1 MTNLR
6 IFMEAQKLLGEK
18 RSEQKEPKKREFSY
32 LATKLPQTTLKSFDW
47 NVERRIY
54 KKLCQGDPMPR
65 VSNNTQSSERKWGP
79 ILFLFVV
86 LPN

>member
-6 IFMEAQKLLGEK
+6 IFMKAQKLLGEK
-18 RSEQKEPKKREFSY
+18 RSDQKEPKMREFSY

-54 KKLCQGDPMPR
+54 KKLCRGDPMPR
-65 VSNNTQSSERKWGP
+65 VSKTTQSSK
-79 ILFLFVV
+79 LL
-86 LPN
+86 